1 MTLSTSERLL
11 LLAGVASLPLLV
23 FPVLKHIRNRAFVGR
38 IKVLEELLGSR
49 LHCSFNLIDQPTV
62 EICGKYK
69 DRPVKFISYICGRP
83 GFTRIAEFM
92 LTSSKLPRKKKLL
105 LQRLMVSEDIHQV
118 EDTLVYSNCD
128 DFVSHRN
135 VLEKARAIQILDEL
149 VNTAEKCENAKN
161 QEQY

>member
-1 MTLSTSERLL
+1 MTLSSSESLL
-11 LLAGVASLPLLV
+11 LLIGVISLPLFV
-23 FPVLKHIRNRAFVGR
+23 FPLLKHIRNRAFVKR

-69 DRPVKFISYICGRP
+69 DRTIRFISYISGRP

-105 LQRLMVSEDIHQV
+105 LQRLMVLENVQQEEDK
-118 EDTLVYSNCD
+118 LVYSNCD

-135 VLEKARAIQILDEL
+135 VLEKARAIQILEDL
-149 VNTAEKCENAKN
+149 VNTADRCENAKN
-161 QEQY
+161 QEQ